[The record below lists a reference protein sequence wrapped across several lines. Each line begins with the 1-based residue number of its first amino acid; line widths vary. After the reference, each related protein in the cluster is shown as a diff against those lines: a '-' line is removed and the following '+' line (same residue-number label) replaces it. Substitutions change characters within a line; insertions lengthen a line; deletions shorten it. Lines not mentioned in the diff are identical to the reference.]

1 MKAPLIDRRN
11 SEQIVRQVENSLA
24 DIGWHGKEGGAGWAM
39 VRLFARLSELV
50 INRLNQV
57 PEKHFLAFLN
67 EAGVKLLPPRPAS
80 VELTFTPAKDAPS
93 SILIPAGTQA
103 ATIQTE
109 TRPEVIF
116 ETARDITVVPN
127 KLVQYITFDELHY
140 SNRTDHANG
149 LKSGSFSVFTGED
162 QRLRTLYL
170 GDDTLFSFSDDISRQ
185 AATISLHFIF
195 SRPGDPEHDGWE
207 LSWLYWNGTEWTG
220 MTDAGAK
227 VKDETLNF
235 SRDGEITITNI
246 PEISCCEVGGKESF
260 WIACRLTG
268 GSLRQRLPEI
278 SSVSGTCTVEISEE
292 YPVEPD
298 ATLSAIHAGTA
309 LVPVDPSGEFFPLGQ
324 RPSTLDALYVRCDKA
339 FSKSGA
345 KISIKIDIKGLDEDV
360 SSSELDK
367 LAIKWEYSGSNGW
380 VSLGKSTKSTVTPA
394 PGTDFEDTTM
404 AFTRTTPAGKINF
417 VAPRDFAK
425 ITVNGQEGY
434 WIRARVDSG
443 SYDIPG
449 GMQPVS
455 AEIAPTCVWVEPKT
469 YPPLIRKLS
478 VNITGYSSTGE
489 SHTIVNCKGEVDGR
503 IVDFSSEPAGG
514 PPFSPFRAAE
524 EGPAMY
530 LGFEQVFPADKWIQI
545 LFDVQ
550 EKSKSVDRQNP
561 RILWEYWNGNR
572 WHSLRISDGTRELTQ
587 RGYVGF
593 FAPEDAALSTE
604 FGQNALWIRVRPHL
618 RPVADGGGDRQV
630 PSVEGAAT
638 ISLNASSSR
647 SFDSQGRISKYIW
660 RQVLCADAG
669 NDQEITTNEDRVT
682 ITLDASG
689 STPRDRIAQYIWRNV
704 KEEDQSVPQK
714 QTAAFTPY
722 LKVIRINTVPAL
734 NAVTIRDEIL
744 GSSDGKADQVFQL
757 IHKPVL
763 PDLQIAV
770 REPDRPSD
778 YELETLR
785 KELGKADRS
794 SSPIITVK
802 DTDSETGVWVLW
814 HQVADFYSSDASSR
828 HFSLD
833 PIDGR
838 IVFGDGRRGKVP
850 PAGHDNIMAVVYR
863 THHGGDGNTEAG
875 TISVLRNPAG
885 DLAQI
890 KSVTNHEKASGGSDA
905 ETVEEVKQRGPQ
917 TLKHR
922 QRAVTVEDY
931 QWLAREA
938 SGEVGNARCLPTRDS
953 RGLTRAGWVTV
964 VITPKSN
971 DARPEPGPALL
982 RYVEKYLK
990 DRCIINLKD
999 VDHINVKGP
1008 EYLEVTVLARVVPV
1022 EPEKSDEVEL
1032 NVLQRLET
1040 FLHPLRGGP
1049 ERRGWEL
1056 GRDVF
1061 LSEVFAEIEAVSGVD
1076 HVDTIRL
1083 QCSQQQYALRIAEEE
1098 GKYRKIPYDIPAGS
1112 KVSTFDERIMLI
1124 LTGPV
1129 SARDT
1134 YLKEITVY
1142 GLKAGDRIRIVSDQN
1157 RVLKD
1162 NLTVGRLDN
1171 GLINFEE
1178 SFTLANDLELLAD
1191 ALMTEDQRI
1200 RLPLA
1205 DSGMIKQ
1212 GDRITG
1218 VHVRLFEAGDK
1229 VSVVAGTRRDP
1240 ELEFLPIEQ
1249 VSTCEDRIYVP
1260 EGHLIYSGS
1269 HDIKMIL
1276 E

>member
-24 DIGWHGKEGGAGWAM
+24 DLGWHGKEGDAGWAM

-67 EAGVKLLPPRPAS
+67 EAGVRMLPPRPAS
-80 VELTFTPAKDAPS
+80 VELTFAPAKDAPS
-93 SILIPAGTQA
+93 YILIPAGTQA

-116 ETARDITVVPN
+116 ETDRDITVVPN
-127 KLVQYITFDELHY
+127 RLVQCITFDELHY
-140 SNRTDHANG
+140 SNRTDNANG
-149 LKSGSFSVFTGED
+149 IKSGSFSVFTGED
-162 QRLRTLYL
+162 QRARSLYL

-185 AATISLHFIF
+185 AASISLHFRF
-195 SRPGDPEHDGWE
+195 STPGDPEHDGWE
-207 LSWLYWNGTEWTG
+207 LSWFYWNGTEWTS
-220 MTDAGAK
+220 MTNAGAA
-227 VKDETLNF
+227 VKDETLDF
-235 SRDGEITITNI
+235 SRDGIVTITNI
-246 PEISCCEVGGKESF
+246 PEISSCDVGGKESF

-278 SSVSGTCTVEISEE
+278 SAVSGTCTVKLSEA
-292 YPVEPD
+292 YPVEID

-309 LVPVDPSGEFFPLGQ
+309 IVPVDPSGEFFPLGQ

-339 FSKSGA
+339 FNKSGA
-345 KISIKIDIKGLDEDV
+345 RITIGIDLKGLGEDV

-367 LAIKWEYSGSNGW
+367 LVIKWEYSSSNGW
-380 VSLGKSTKSTVTPA
+380 ALLGTSTKSSTTSDT
-394 PGTDFEDTTM
+394 GTEFQDTTM
-404 AFTRTTPAGKINF
+404 AFTRTTPTGEINF
-417 VAPRDFAK
+417 KSPQDFAR
-425 ITVNGQEGY
+425 ITVDGQEGY
-434 WIRARVDSG
+434 WVRARVDSG
-443 SYDIPG
+443 SYDVPG
-449 GMQPVS
+449 GMHLVTGS
-455 AEIAPTCVWVEPKT
+455 TNTCTWVEPET
-469 YPPLIRKLS
+469 YPPLIKKLI
-478 VNITGYSSTGE
+478 VNITDYTSAGE
-489 SHTIVNCKGEVDGR
+489 SHSIVNCKGEVDGR
-503 IVDFSSEPAGG
+503 ILDFSSKPGDG
-514 PPFSPFRAAE
+514 LPFSPFSAAE

-530 LGFEQVFPADKWIQI
+530 LGFDQAFPAGKWIQI

-550 EKSKSVDRQNP
+550 EKSNSIGKWKP
-561 RILWEYWNGNR
+561 RILWEYWSGNR

-593 FAPEDAALSTE
+593 FAPEDAFCSTE
-604 FGQNALWIRVRPHL
+604 FGHNAFWIRVRPHL

-630 PSVEGAAT
+630 NAEEGTAT
-638 ISLNASSSR
+638 VSLNASSSR
-647 SFDSQGRISKYIW
+647 SFDSEGRISKYMW

-669 NDQEITTNEDRVT
+669 NDQEIHTTEDRVT
-682 ITLDASG
+682 ITLDASD
-689 STPRDRIAQYIWRNV
+689 STPQDRIARYVWRNV
-704 KEEDQSVPQK
+704 KEEDQREPIET
-714 QTAAFTPY
+714 TAAFTPY

-734 NAVTIRDEIL
+734 NAITIRDEIL
-744 GSSDGKADQVFQL
+744 GSSNGKADQVFQI

-778 YELETLR
+778 YDLETLR
-785 KELGKADRS
+785 KEMGKAGRS
-794 SSPIITVK
+794 ASPLITVK
-802 DTDSETGVWVLW
+802 DADSETGVWVLW
-814 HQVADFYSSDASSR
+814 HQVTDFYSSDASSR

-833 PIDGR
+833 PIEGR
-838 IVFGDGRRGKVP
+838 IVFGDGKRGKIP
-850 PAGHDNIMAVVYR
+850 PAGHDNIMAVRYR
-863 THHGGDGNTEAG
+863 THHGGDGNAEAG

-890 KSVTNHEKASGGSDA
+890 KSVTNYEKASGGSYA
-905 ETVEEVKQRGPQ
+905 ETVDEIKQRGPQ

-931 QWLAREA
+931 EWLAREA
-938 SGEVGNARCLPTRDS
+938 SGEVGNARCLPARDS
-953 RGLTRAGWVTV
+953 RGLTMAGWVTV
-964 VITPKSN
+964 VITPKSK

-982 RYVEKYLK
+982 RCVEKYLK

-999 VDHINVKGP
+999 VDHIYVKGP
-1008 EYLEVTVLARVVPV
+1008 EYLKATVLARVVPV

-1032 NVLQRLET
+1032 NVLQRVET

-1061 LSEVFAEIEAVSGVD
+1061 LSEVFAEIEAASGVD
-1076 HVDTIRL
+1076 HVEEIRL
-1083 QCSQQQYALRIAEEE
+1083 QCSQQQYALRIAKEE
-1098 GKYRKIPYDIPAGS
+1098 GKYRKIPYEIPAGS

-1124 LTGPV
+1124 LASPV
-1129 SARDT
+1129 SVRDT

-1142 GLKAGDRIRIVSDQN
+1142 GIKAGDRIKIVSDQN
-1157 RVLKD
+1157 RVLKE

-1171 GLINFEE
+1171 DLIRFEE
-1178 SFTLANDLELLAD
+1178 SFTLSNDLELLAD
-1191 ALMTEDQRI
+1191 ALMTDDQRI
-1200 RLPLA
+1200 RLPFA
-1205 DSGMIKQ
+1205 EGGMIKQ

-1218 VHVRLFEAGDK
+1218 VQVHLFEAGDR
-1229 VSVVAGTRRDP
+1229 VSVVAGTRRDTV
-1240 ELEFLPIEQ
+1240 LEFLPVEQ
-1249 VSTCEDRIYVP
+1249 VTTCEDRIYVP